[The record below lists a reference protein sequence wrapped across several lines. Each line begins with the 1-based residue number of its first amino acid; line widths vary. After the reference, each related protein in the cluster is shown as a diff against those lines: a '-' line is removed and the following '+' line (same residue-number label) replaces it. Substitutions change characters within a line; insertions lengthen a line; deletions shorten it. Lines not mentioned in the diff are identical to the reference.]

1 MEPAR
6 DRNRHPDIDSLRRI
20 RNLSQFSGEQLGDL
34 AIRLHVQTAAP
45 RECLIER
52 GCTEAFSL
60 YLLDGAL
67 DAIAQDDQV
76 TRFESSAE
84 GELLPIAQ
92 IRPSMYQVIADG
104 PVRYITIDASLL
116 TGFARQL
123 EEEASAV
130 SIDVVELDETEEVNA
145 LTVQL
150 FQDLLSGS
158 LKLPSLP
165 NVAHRIQQAFADDA
179 VNAEMIGTLIQA
191 DPAITA
197 KLIMIANSALYRGQA
212 PIDSLQQ
219 AVVRLGLETTRKQV
233 MIYAVKELFQS
244 KDPTLK
250 KLMQKVW
257 KHSQHVAC
265 LSRLLAN
272 HLPGFDL
279 EQAQLAGLVHDLG
292 SVAILQYAQQDD
304 QLCANQQTLLEAI
317 ERLRPQI
324 TGMLLNQWNFGPEFV
339 TVGEQCED
347 WFRNPADQP
356 DLCDLVLIAQ
366 YHAFIG
372 TPEQAK
378 LPPISTLPAFAKL
391 GMGDIDVKQIVEFLK
406 RSRNEIKAIE
416 AHLAAI

>member
-6 DRNRHPDIDSLRRI
+6 DRNRHPDINSLRRI
-20 RNLSQFSGEQLGDL
+20 RNLSRFDDDQLGEL
-34 AIRLHVQTAAP
+34 AIRLELRDALP
-45 RECLIER
+45 GSCLVER
-52 GCTEAFSL
+52 GCTDAFSL
-60 YLLDGAL
+60 YLIDGAL
-67 DAIAQDDQV
+67 EATAQDGKV
-76 TRFESSAE
+76 TRYESSGN

-92 IRPSMYQVIADG
+92 IRPSMYRVVAAVPSRYLTIGAELMKRIA
-104 PVRYITIDASLL
+104 RL
-116 TGFARQL
+116 Q
-123 EEEASAV
+123 EAETRAAEL
-130 SIDVVELDETEEVNA
+130 DVVELDQTEEVNA

-150 FQDLLSGS
+150 FQDLLSGN

-179 VNAEMIGTLIQA
+179 VDAEMIGKLIQA

-212 PIDSLQQ
+212 SIETLQQ

-233 MIYAVKELFQS
+233 MTYAVKELFQS
-244 KDPTLK
+244 DNATMKR
-250 KLMQKVW
+250 LMQKLW
-257 KHSQHVAC
+257 KHSQHVAV

-272 HLPGFDL
+272 HLPGFDP
-279 EQAQLAGLVHDLG
+279 EQAQLAGLIHDLG
-292 SVAILQYAQQDD
+292 SVAVLQYAQQDE
-304 QLCANQQTLLEAI
+304 QLCADQALLLEAV

-324 TGMLLNQWNFGPEFV
+324 TGMLLNQWNFAPEFV
-339 TVGEQCED
+339 TVGQECED
-347 WFRNPADQP
+347 WFRNPADTP

-372 TPEQAK
+372 TPQQAK

-391 GMGDIDVKQIVEFLK
+391 GMGDIDVRQIIEFLK
-406 RSRNEIKAIE
+406 RSRNEIEAIA

>member
-1 MEPAR
+1 MEAAR

-20 RNLSQFSGEQLGDL
+20 RNLSRFSDEQLGDL
-34 AIRLHVQTAAP
+34 ATRLEVRTATP

-52 GCTEAFSL
+52 GCIEAYSL
-60 YLLDGAL
+60 YLIDGAL
-67 DAIAQDDQV
+67 EAIAPDDQV
-76 TRFESSAE
+76 TRYESGGD
-84 GELLPIAQ
+84 GELQPIAQ

-104 PVRYITIDASLL
+104 PARYITIDAALL
-116 TGFARQL
+116 TDFAQQL
-123 EEEASAV
+123 DEEASAV
-130 SIDVVELDETEEVNA
+130 DIDVVELDQTEEVNA

-150 FQDLLSGS
+150 FQDLLSGN

-165 NVAHRIQQAFADDA
+165 SVANRIQQAFADDA
-179 VNAEMIGTLIQA
+179 VDAELIGTLIQA

-212 PIDSLQQ
+212 PIESLQQ

-233 MIYAVKELFQS
+233 MTYAVRELFQS
-244 KDPTLK
+244 KNAATQ
-250 KLMQKVW
+250 KLMQKLW

-265 LSRLLAN
+265 LCRLLAS
-272 HLPGFDL
+272 HVQGFDP

-304 QLCANQQTLLEAI
+304 ELCADPALLLEAI

-324 TGMLLNQWNFGPEFV
+324 TGMLLNKWNFGAEFV
-339 TVGEQCED
+339 TVGEQCEE
-347 WFRNPADQP
+347 WFRNPADEA

-372 TPEQAK
+372 KPEQRR
-378 LPPISTLPAFAKL
+378 LPPISTLPAFVKL